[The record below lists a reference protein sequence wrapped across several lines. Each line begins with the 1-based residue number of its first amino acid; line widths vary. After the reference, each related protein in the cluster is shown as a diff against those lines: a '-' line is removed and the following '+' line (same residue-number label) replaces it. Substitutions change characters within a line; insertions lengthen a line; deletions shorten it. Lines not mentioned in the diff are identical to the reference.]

1 MGGVSATHARLILDL
16 YPRIFLA
23 CHTGHRR
30 DPESR
35 KVLSDSQASLLD
47 HLDEVNSLRL
57 TDLARHLGITPSSA
71 SLAVSRLAARG
82 YIARSKSSG
91 DGREVHLRL
100 SPAGRRVRDAQ
111 EVLDPRLV
119 RRLVSRLGPRE
130 QIRAIEGL
138 ALLAREADGLL
149 KERSEGG
156 AWNRRGRS
164 SG

>member
-1 MGGVSATHARLILDL
+1 MSATHARVILDL

-47 HLDEVNSLRL
+47 HLDEVESIRM

-71 SLAVSRLAARG
+71 SLAVSRLVARG
-82 YIARSKSSG
+82 YVARSKSPG
-91 DGREVHLRL
+91 DGREVRLRL

-111 EVLDPRLV
+111 EVLNPALV
-119 RRLVSRLGPRE
+119 QRLVSRLGPRE
-130 QIRAIEGL
+130 QVRAIEGL
-138 ALLAREADGLL
+138 SLLAREANALL
-149 KERSEGG
+149 KERSESG

>member
-1 MGGVSATHARLILDL
+1 VNGVSATHARLILDL

-35 KVLSDSQASLLD
+35 RVLSDAQASLLD
-47 HLDEVNSLRL
+47 HLDEVESIRF

-71 SLAVSRLAARG
+71 SLAVSRLSKRG
-82 YIARSKSSG
+82 YIARSRSPG
-91 DGREVHLRL
+91 DGREVRLRL

-111 EVLDPRLV
+111 EVLNPKLV
-119 RRLVSRLGPRE
+119 QRLVSRLEPKE

-138 ALLAREADGLL
+138 ALLAREADVLL
-149 KERSEGG
+149 RERSEEG
-156 AWNRRGRS
+156 AWNRRGR
-164 SG
+164 GFA

>member
-1 MGGVSATHARLILDL
+1 MSATHARVILDL

-47 HLDEVNSLRL
+47 HLDEVESIRL

-71 SLAVSRLAARG
+71 SLAVSRLVARG
-82 YIARSKSSG
+82 YVARSKSPG
-91 DGREVHLRL
+91 DGREVRLRL

-111 EVLDPRLV
+111 EVLNPALV
-119 RRLVSRLGPRE
+119 QRLVSRLGPRE
-130 QIRAIEGL
+130 QVRAIEGL
-138 ALLAREADGLL
+138 SLLAREANALL
-149 KERSEGG
+149 KERSESG

>member
-1 MGGVSATHARLILDL
+1 MSATHARVILDL

-47 HLDEVNSLRL
+47 HLDEVESLRL

-82 YIARSKSSG
+82 YIARSRSPG
-91 DGREVHLRL
+91 DRREVRLRL

-111 EVLDPRLV
+111 EVLNPKLV
-119 RRLVSRLGPRE
+119 QRLVSRLGTRE
-130 QIRAIEGL
+130 QVRAIEGL
-138 ALLAREADGLL
+138 ALLAREADVLL
-149 KERSEGG
+149 KERSEAG
-156 AWNRRGRS
+156 AWSHRGRGS
-164 SG
+164 